1 MLGFA
6 RGPGG
11 RFFIKDA
18 TNVTAFDGTMDD
30 GGGAGKFCKAAFAL
44 KFTSCGILLSIYNY
58 R

>member
-6 RGPGG
+6 RGPDG

-30 GGGAGKFCKAAFAL
+30 GGGAGKFCKAAA
-44 KFTSCGILLSIYNY
+44 GAEIYLLRDSVIDI
-58 R
+58 